1 MSYFKHVSL
10 VEALQ
15 STNTPIPRFFSDAI
29 GVCYLAG
36 AIKHDVETLVMPE
49 NYFNDGVFESFRALL
64 KYYPIDLV
72 GISSMTGG
80 FNNAIKLAMIA
91 KEHGVFVA
99 MGGFHPTAL
108 PEEVLR
114 LDCVDVVIIGEGE
127 ATFREL
133 VLHGPSKDIKGL
145 AYKDGGGIVF
155 TGERPVIVDVNSIE
169 FPLRS
174 LRPERYGEK
183 GSEYSIDTIY
193 TSRGCPWT
201 CSFCANDQMHK
212 HWRGRSP
219 ENVVEELSMLHD
231 PKKKKHIKIWDANFL
246 TNIKRAEQIC
256 DLLIEK
262 GLTNF
267 KFGTESRVKDVIRG
281 ERILPKLRQIGLHL
295 IGLGIESPHE
305 RTLSLMNKNNKLEE
319 VKYAIEL
326 ARKHKIST
334 EGYFIIGHYSET
346 LEDTMAYPEFAKSLG
361 LRKAL
366 FMVMTPYPGT
376 RIFDEYK
383 NAGNIV
389 SYDWDLYNNFS
400 PVVKTACMDALTIV
414 KMMAYCI
421 IAFSGYRSV
430 LRRNSKHGIL
440 TDLLSRLFSF
450 ISIMKVNKSLPEN
463 EVRNS
468 IFDAFL
474 MYQGGGAVIES
485 EDNSFSKKQWKDTI
499 VISLEHSPGKAID
512 FVFEQHGIRRSLS
525 IVKRNSERSKPDAVI
540 SLDDLIAFSWS
551 VSIDWMINV
560 FFTGEILKNNPNMML
575 KSTGFIRQMLRLLSD
590 RELWRISRS
599 AVLLYSGALI
609 LPTKRIAPA
618 DTSR

>member
-1 MSYFKHVSL
+1 
-10 VEALQ
+10 
-15 STNTPIPRFFSDAI
+15 
-29 GVCYLAG
+29 
-36 AIKHDVETLVMPE
+36 
-49 NYFNDGVFESFRALL
+49 
-64 KYYPIDLV
+64 
-72 GISSMTGG
+72 
-80 FNNAIKLAMIA
+80 
-91 KEHGVFVA
+91 
-99 MGGFHPTAL
+99 
-108 PEEVLR
+108 
-114 LDCVDVVIIGEGE
+114 VDVVVIGEGE

-133 VLHGPSKDIKGL
+133 VLHGLSKDIKGL
-145 AYKDGGGIVF
+145 AYKDGSGIVF
-155 TGERPVIVDVNSIE
+155 TGERPVIIDVNSID

-305 RTLSLMNKNNKLEE
+305 KTLSLMNKNNNLEE

-326 ARKHKIST
+326 TRKNGIST
-334 EGYFIIGHYSET
+334 EGYFIVGHYSET
-346 LEDTMAYPEFAKSLG
+346 IEDTMAYPEFAKSLG
-361 LRKAL
+361 LSKAL

-376 RIFDEYK
+376 KVFHEYQ

-389 SYDWDLYNNFS
+389 SYDWDLYNNYS

-414 KMMAYCI
+414 KIMAYCT

-440 TDLLSRLFSF
+440 ADLLSRLFSF
-450 ISIMKVNKSLPEN
+450 ISIMKVNKSLTEN

-468 IFDAFL
+468 LFDAFL
-474 MYQGGGAVIES
+474 MYQEKNPVIES
-485 EDNSFSKKQWKDTI
+485 EDNSFSKKQWMETI

-512 FVFEQHGIRRSLS
+512 FVFEQHGIRRNMS
-525 IVKRNSERSKPDAVI
+525 IVKRDSEIPTPNAVI
-540 SLDDLIAFSWS
+540 SLDDLIAFSRA
-551 VSIDWMINV
+551 VSIDWMIKV
-560 FFTGEILKNNPNMML
+560 FFTGEILKNNPHLLLN
-575 KSTGFIRQMLRLLSD
+575 SARFVRQLSRLLAD
-590 RELWRISRS
+590 RDLWRISRS
-599 AVLLYSGALI
+599 AVLLYSGALAI
-609 LPTKRIAPA
+609 VR
-618 DTSR
+618 SR

>member
-15 STNTPIPRFFSDAI
+15 SINTPIPRFISDAI

-36 AIKHDVETLVMPE
+36 AIRHDVETLVMPE
-49 NYFNDGVFESFRALL
+49 NYFNDAVFESFRSLL
-64 KYYPIDLV
+64 EHYPIDLV

-80 FNNAIKLAMIA
+80 FNNAMKLARIA

-108 PEEVLR
+108 PEEVLK
-114 LDCVDVVIIGEGE
+114 LDCVDVVVIGEGE

-133 VLHGPSKDIKGL
+133 VLHGPSKDVKGL

-155 TGERPVIVDVNSIE
+155 TGERPVILDVNSID

-183 GSEYSIDTIY
+183 GSDYSIDTIY

-231 PKKKKHIKIWDANFL
+231 PRKKKHIKIWDANFL
-246 TNIKRAEQIC
+246 TNIKRAEKIC

-267 KFGTESRVKDVIRG
+267 KFGMESRVKDVIRG
-281 ERILPKLRQIGLHL
+281 EHILPKLRQVGLHL

-305 RTLSLMNKNNKLEE
+305 RTLSLMNKKNKLDD
-319 VKYAIEL
+319 VKYAIDL
-326 ARKHKIST
+326 ARKNGIGT
-334 EGYFIIGHYSET
+334 EGYFIVGHYSET

-376 RIFDEYK
+376 KIFDEYK

-389 SYDWDLYNNFS
+389 SYDWDLYNNYS
-400 PVVKTACMDALTIV
+400 PVVKTECMDPLTIV
-414 KMMAYCI
+414 KMMAYCT

-430 LRRNSKHGIL
+430 LAKNSKHGIL
-440 TDLLSRLFSF
+440 SDLLSRLFLF
-450 ISIMKVNKSLPEN
+450 CIMMKVNKTLTEN
-463 EVRNS
+463 DVRNS
-468 IFDAFL
+468 LFDAFL
-474 MYQGGGAVIES
+474 MYQEKNPVIES
-485 EDNSFSKKQWKDTI
+485 ENNSFSKKQWKETI
-499 VISLEHSPGKAID
+499 IIRLEHSPEKAIN
-512 FVFEQHGIRRSLS
+512 FVFEQNGSRRSLS
-525 IVKRNSERSKPDAVI
+525 IVKRDSENSPPNAVI
-540 SLDDLIAFSWS
+540 SLDDLIVFSRS

-560 FFTGEILKNNPNMML
+560 MCTGEILKNNPNLML
-575 KSTGFIRQMLRLLSD
+575 NSTRFIRNILELFAD
-590 RELWRISRS
+590 RELWRTFRS
-599 AVLLYSGALI
+599 LVLLYSGALQSDR
-609 LPTKRIAPA
+609 TMVR
-618 DTSR
+618 SHS

>member
-1 MSYFKHVSL
+1 M
-10 VEALQ
+10 
-15 STNTPIPRFFSDAI
+15 NTPVPRFFSDSI
-29 GVCYLAG
+29 GVCYIAG
-36 AIKHDVETLVMPE
+36 AIQHDVETLVMPE
-49 NYFNDGVFESFRALL
+49 NYYNDAVYESFRALL
-64 KYYPIDLV
+64 KRYPIDLV
-72 GISSMTGG
+72 GISSMTGA
-80 FNNAIKLAMIA
+80 FNNAMKLAMIA

-114 LDCVDVVIIGEGE
+114 LDCVDVVVIGEGE

-133 VLHGPSKDIKGL
+133 VLHGPSKDVKGL
-145 AYKDGGGIVF
+145 AYRDGGGIVF
-155 TGERPVIVDVNSIE
+155 TGERPVIIDVDSID

-174 LRPERYGEK
+174 LRPERFGEK

-246 TNIKRAEQIC
+246 TNIKRAEKIC

-305 RTLSLMNKNNKLEE
+305 KTLSLMNKNNNLDE
-319 VKYAIEL
+319 VRYAMEL
-326 ARKHKIST
+326 TRKNGIGT

-361 LRKAL
+361 LSKAL

-376 RIFDEYK
+376 KVFDEYK
-383 NAGNIV
+383 DAGNIV
-389 SYDWDLYNNFS
+389 SYDWDLYNNYS
-400 PVVKTACMDALTIV
+400 PVVKTASMDALTIV
-414 KMMAYCI
+414 KMMAYCA

-430 LRRNSKHGIL
+430 LRKNSKNGIL
-440 TDLLSRLFSF
+440 TDMLSRLFSF
-450 ISIMKVNKSLPEN
+450 ISIMKVNKSLTEN
-463 EVRNS
+463 EIRNS
-468 IFDAFL
+468 LFDAFL
-474 MYQGGGAVIES
+474 MYQEKNPVIEL
-485 EDNSFSKKQWKDTI
+485 EDNSFSKKQWMKTI
-499 VISLEHSPGKAID
+499 VITLKHSPGKAVD
-512 FVFEQHGIRRSLS
+512 FVFEQHGIRRSMS
-525 IVKRNSERSKPDAVI
+525 IVKQYSEISTPNIVI
-540 SLDDLIAFSWS
+540 SLDDLIAFSRS
-551 VSIDWMINV
+551 VSIDWMIKV
-560 FFTGEILKNNPNMML
+560 FFTAEILKNNSNLML
-575 KSTGFIRQMLRLLSD
+575 NSARFVRQFSLFIAD

-599 AVLLYSGALI
+599 ALRLYSGALKPDRGI
-609 LPTKRIAPA
+609 VR
-618 DTSR
+618 SS